1 MEQNSQNIVDISY
14 LQTGTSSATN
24 ELGMRE
30 MQAKAYEARQ
40 KRFLLIKAP
49 PASGK
54 SRALMFIALDKLMHQ
69 GLKRVV
75 VAVPEKSIGRS
86 FLNTRLKPQGFFA
99 DWEVP
104 AYFNLTDVKN
114 ERDKKGRFIEFFHQ
128 TSAKIL
134 VCAHATLRNG
144 MKEISDEDFN
154 DTLLAIDEFH
164 HTSADANSNLGDVVR
179 RVMNNSTGH
188 IVAMTGSYFR
198 GDGVPVLRVEDETRF
213 FPVTYNYYQQLN
225 GYRYLKNLVLG
236 YHFYHGSYLDHI
248 SEVLDTRKKTIIH
261 IPSVNARASTG
272 IGKYA
277 ETEEIMKAIG
287 TVEKKDYDT
296 GIYSVRTPD
305 GRLLKVADLVEDDLK
320 ERNMVQGYL
329 QNMKHRDDMDIIIA
343 LGTAKEGFDWQ
354 WCEVCL
360 TIGVRGSLTEVI
372 QIIGRCT
379 RDCEGKETAKFVN
392 MIAMPEAGQSDVK
405 VAVNDFL
412 KAITASLLMEQVMAP
427 SWHFKTSKDADD
439 PDHAGQGAPL
449 ARTLVVEGLKPLS
462 SEKTK
467 LIVQEQLDDLKAA
480 ILQDDMVV
488 RAISGSTTAET
499 ITQNLIPKV
508 IRERYPDL
516 SEEEVEE
523 VRQRVLL
530 DTMIKG
536 NDIVDDKGEPV
547 SMNKTASDNDLQES
561 EGNRLIKIA
570 NRFINI
576 DKLSINLIDH
586 INPFQRAYEVLSKS
600 VDAPT
605 LKIIQDT
612 IAEQKFDLTVEQAI
626 SIFKGPLKQWVKEHD
641 GRTPDSSHPDP
652 KVREMAAALQ
662 MIKNLKARRLSG
674 LDYE

>member
-1 MEQNSQNIVDISY
+1 MEQNSNNIVDIRY
-14 LQTGTSSATN
+14 QQTGESSATN

-30 MQAKAYEARQ
+30 MQAKAYEARN

-54 SRALMFIALDKLMHQ
+54 SRALMFIALDKLYHQ
-69 GLKRVV
+69 GIKKVV

-86 FLNTRLKPQGFFA
+86 FQNTRLKPYGFFA
-99 DWEVP
+99 DWEV
-104 AYFNLTDVKN
+104 ATYFNLTDVKN
-114 ERDKKGRFIEFFHQ
+114 EKDKKGRFVEFFRQ
-128 TSAKIL
+128 SSAKIL

-144 MKEISDEDFN
+144 MKEINDEDFD

-198 GDGVPVLRVEDETRF
+198 GDGIPVLRVEDEARF
-213 FPVTYNYYQQLN
+213 CPVTYNYYQQLN

-248 SEVLDTRKKTIIH
+248 HEVLDTTKKTIIH

-277 ETEEIMKAIG
+277 ETDQIMKAIG
-287 TVEKKDYDT
+287 VIENKDYNT
-296 GIYSVRTPD
+296 GIYSVRTKD
-305 GRLLKVADLVEDDLK
+305 GRLLKVADLVEDDQK

-329 QNMKHRDDMDIIIA
+329 QRMKKREDMDIIIA

-392 MIAMPEAGQSDVK
+392 MIAMPEAEQSDVK
-405 VAVNDFL
+405 IAVNDFL

-427 SWHFKTSKDADD
+427 SWHFKTVKEDEDNRETS
-439 PDHAGQGAPL
+439 
-449 ARTLVVEGLKPLS
+449 RTIIVEGLKPLS

-467 LIVQEQLDDLKAA
+467 LIVQEQLDDLKAS
-480 ILQDDMVV
+480 ILQDEMVV

-516 SEEEVEE
+516 SEGEVEE

-547 SMNKTASDNDLQES
+547 DINSNDDDQES

-576 DKLSINLIDH
+576 DKLSINLIDT

-612 IAEQKFDLTVEQAI
+612 IAEQKFDLTLEQAI
-626 SIFKGPLKQWVKEHD
+626 MIFKGPLKEYVKEHD
-641 GRTPDSSHPDP
+641 GKTPDINHPDP

-662 MIKNLKARRLSG
+662 MIKNLKARRLAG
-674 LDYE
+674 LDFEG